1 MQDEERYKG
10 VGGGGVAR
18 MLKITAGAAVTFGL
32 LTLPLSFS
40 EKSPEMEELFITEP

>member
-1 MQDEERYKG
+1 
-10 VGGGGVAR
+10 